1 MMFSSPMWFLLA
13 LLALLPWIGPFA
25 GKDRVQNSLRA
36 LAFLVLAFAL
46 AAPNFSVNETNVHRV
61 WIVDRSASVAE
72 SERQTAAENL
82 ATISTSD
89 KQHLVVIGEQSQ
101 KELSEEFPNFETVT
115 AISDSELAGS
125 SPLSSA
131 VARAQ
136 ELIPAGQTG
145 SVAIVTDGLA
155 TREDDARAVSSLRN
169 REIPIH
175 WIEAPTVA
183 RPSMPLSVSI
193 PSPLRKG
200 SSSQVLVRVHP
211 GSSST
216 GTVTMRVQDQ
226 VLASASYQL
235 AAGQSVAMASLE
247 FEPPQAGFLEAEFQ
261 VNDNADTSLK
271 QSLPVLQPHRVL
283 YFGKANADGADK
295 LGGMLGAGFEVVVG
309 NPKDAATVGQG
320 LDSADL
326 VMLDDLPAAELSQ
339 AVEKQLVQSVTTNG
353 LGLVMAGGRASFGAG
368 GWHKRPV
375 EELLPVE
382 FVQKEE
388 KRDPSTSLVIVID
401 TSGSMTGVRVQLAKE
416 VSRLAMK
423 RLLPHDKV
431 GIVEFHGAKRWAAP
445 LQPASNAIELQRALN
460 RMDAG
465 GGTVIL
471 PALEEAFYGLQNVD
485 TRYKHVI
492 VLTDGGVESGDFES
506 LMRRMAG
513 EGINVSTVLAGGGY
527 HSEFLVNIANWGKG
541 RFYNVPNRFNLPEI
555 LLKQPSTT
563 KLPAYR
569 PGVHMV
575 QARGGS
581 GWWGDVDLTTI
592 PELAGYVEGKA
603 RIGAEV
609 LLETSKEKHPLL
621 STWRYGL
628 GRVTAL
634 NTEPLGEGT
643 KPWQGWP
650 DYGQA
655 MARILE
661 RSAADAREPFR
672 YSVQSDGGE
681 IVIHAQRQQPRVPA
695 TSVNSSS
702 ALPLAR
708 VLSSEADTSSEPRP
722 LNFVARSPDHYL
734 CRLPA
739 PKLGEHLKL
748 QTSASTT
755 PQRWQPLVALSPI
768 VEENRVDP
776 QSTKEFGKMI
786 ESAGGSRFAIGD
798 DWTNT
803 DTPAPSG
810 KKLFSP
816 ASILFGL
823 TLLLFLAEL
832 VWRRIPRQTV
842 SSSSTSEASSRGTTR
857 AVAAAILVA
866 VLMGIAASAQKAN
879 AQPIRAISTEVRD
892 AIEAMAAASNQ
903 AGWSQSQIAKLFD
916 QAVISDGTVQPTLDW
931 LSRQRGDF
939 SDPKQQTLGEL
950 EVHIASRFGDL
961 ARASLVLNLLLEQES
976 VRESR
981 LDLLVWQAKLEDA
994 LGNAEKAR
1002 ELYEGLTKL
1011 DLPDEMQQAVR
1022 LRLSLIDLIGGPS
1035 TPGARPSNNAKPLIE
1050 LAEKSEDIDFRN
1062 RAANVLAVQ
1071 NKHADAIKLF
1081 TIRGTGTQ
1089 RFRSASRVAEWA
1101 IRANNREKAIES
1113 SWDAVDSSQ
1122 LKRDRNYALAL
1133 LVESYR
1139 MKEKKKGL
1147 EVLVGKFKERDTA
1160 EDKSGMSVE
1169 MRNVWISLLREL
1181 GKYDEAI
1188 ALFKE
1193 SASGETGFTVEMR
1206 RELLEME
1213 GEAGYEDRMLE
1224 SYRELIRRE
1233 PEELIWRSGLT
1244 LILLEKGKE
1253 EEAESLWKEFI
1264 QETDRGSLLL
1274 ASAQSLGEFGLDEL
1288 CLQTIERMVSMKL
1301 MHGQALLYWA
1311 DLQARRGEVELAEE
1325 TLNRVQKLESIGD
1338 DVLAEL
1344 ASSYERLGRQ
1354 DKAIEVNEA
1363 IRASRETVAE
1373 DLEMRLAWLYSEVG
1387 DEEKALEQWLAL
1399 WRKITSIPRRRY
1411 VEDRLMTVASR
1422 LGTLADIAIDLE
1434 EKLAEG
1440 TADDREA
1447 GLLIRI
1453 YSRVNDSIAAT
1464 EISEEYMAQSGKNQ
1478 VERLQEKGRIYQI
1491 CNDYWNYEQVIEQ
1504 LIDVDPEGKTEYL
1517 RQLALSMLERGK
1529 AQEARDVLMTLR
1541 TADDGKDSIGGE
1553 FEAGVLSLVGM
1564 NKEAAQAYRKGIATY
1579 PDRIES
1585 YLLLANLLKD
1595 MGLTDRAV
1603 GMFQYLAENAERDDL
1618 FTIAI
1623 DGILNMQ
1630 ARGPTMQWARRIT
1643 LERLAGREDKNYL
1656 YQLLAD
1662 LSFEVNDKAG
1672 QIRAMENSLAVSGTR
1687 RLSVLRECMEL
1698 SSRIRGGV
1706 YYSSSSRGPTNKGNT
1721 QFFAFGR
1728 RLIGL
1733 GELMPPQVFLD
1744 LGQAFLDDGDAQSA
1758 ERTFGMARNLA
1769 DPRGYQREVAMIFEK
1784 AGKTAESLERND
1796 KLLRTSPSDVALI
1809 ARVAKLN
1816 EQESKDEAAFRFYQR
1831 GLELL
1836 LAQTPMTTQE
1846 DSSNKQVSF
1855 WSSNR
1860 DAYQTYSQQLLQGLL
1875 VTVPKDKIEDLLDRQ
1890 QKQIEESFANLDRLA
1905 ETGRSAKTL
1914 SDSPRIEKQ
1923 AELSRK
1929 MCIAFGRID
1938 RLEIIDHMLVNRFV
1952 EDKNLLITFARERI
1966 SSGRYDSVERSL
1978 KALNLS
1984 EAQQKQLLQMLGK
1997 APVSGSETSK
2007 LSATQMWKQLIPA
2020 WMQDDRNE
2028 ALKILRRVDQN
2039 QARSPGGYVSYVIIN
2054 GMAVPQSTGSA
2065 SDVTAWMRL
2074 AKILGDEGLA
2084 LQFARS
2090 TMGKSGGPYAGP
2102 QFRQQLI
2109 SFKEILPEAAYGD
2122 LIRYIT
2128 NAIKENK
2135 QRTAD
2140 YLWLITKEKEHL
2152 NGQIPGDDELMEII
2166 EGANL
2171 QINYYFPFSMALEVF
2186 PESIRTEALSTV
2198 LSSIVDKYRPRELIT
2213 VPFTSEQTIA
2223 PDTADVVLEWLE
2235 SGIAPAMQDD
2245 YLRYCTYNLPRA
2257 GTAVRNPAN
2266 VEFAL
2271 KALDLLLS
2279 DRVRKKE
2286 KDVPRIAGYIKAV
2299 VLQQAGRTD
2308 EALEIV
2314 LKDYDPNENV
2324 TDYYTR
2330 NSQNWAYQELVPVA
2344 TDRFLAKIDESAD
2357 NEKISVQLTDKKIA
2371 IVRQTNNEDLLRQTY
2386 RQAIKDHP
2394 EQSKFTSAYER
2405 WEQSKNRKLIV
2416 LELLQ
2421 EQIATAEEAK
2431 ANAKTETE
2439 KSKART
2445 LMARVPSLRKRLMTQ
2460 WQALDHMPNALASFI
2475 ADDDAD
2481 IKRFEEEEKKQNEKE
2496 ASSKK
2501 EPKEADKSAPN
2512 EEKDAE
2518 RPPSPKRQPV
2528 APPATK
2534 EATAIKPA
2542 AIKPAAIQP
2551 AAIQPALVQAAANKI
2566 AAVQI
2571 GKPPR
2576 STTKPAQAGT
2586 LQAAGKTAS
2595 KPKKPAVYSA
2605 NMSGVKKALDAE
2617 DTEGAQKTLR
2627 KIWRSYPPA
2636 VASPYSFAG
2645 AQKRV
2650 NGLAWPATPVT
2661 PPKTADKPKEP
2672 TEEEKKAAAEKARQR
2687 ARGGLGTFEPAP
2699 IPQRRKPS
2707 NAWKELAKY
2716 PFAVEE
2722 MRRLKRSQL
2731 SPNRMGLGMPTGA
2744 TTTDDV
2750 AIGLLQAQRN
2760 AEGDDV
2766 VLAELIQNI
2775 HDGHLSQN
2783 VLASF
2788 FLMVEEDYGRIN
2800 EKNIAV
2806 VDVLLERLDLTNTQR
2821 ASQLALLCAKVGLKE
2836 RSKALYRHCAL
2847 IGKSAPNNFGTVV
2860 TSSGYGRLLGEAKE
2874 CFEGEELLDL
2884 AEKMFEVTGQGL
2896 TEATELIQLREELLS
2911 PEEAATQCSTLLMNV
2926 PKESTP
2932 NTVRLAVTAV
2942 RIFSRVG
2949 DYENANRFL
2958 EFLLDRTGKPRTMS
2972 NDPYRMVVSS
2982 VNSRNLLV
2990 TSRRDLIQ
2998 MFPQAP
3004 EDFQDY
3010 GAWLENASS
3019 FTGKKVESSAPAFV
3033 QELLLTVALRQ
3044 CQAEQLEQAQA
3055 TLSALTPELLAKSK
3069 SHSLLT
3075 IDLFRLAEMP
3085 ERALQLETAAFQN
3098 KSLSHLRFGDLLQD
3112 AFSVNGE
3119 EAAVKQ
3125 LEDLVKYSLHSEL
3138 LDVAEKI
3145 GDESELLASKASEL
3159 KAAQTEAREEY
3170 DARKAAAT
3178 KRNQKRAQ
3186 WRQAAA
3192 KSNTPPADKP
3202 AGKPAQAAIQQ
3213 IKTVPARI
3221 LTRPVP

>member
-25 GKDRVQNSLRA
+25 GKDRVQNSLRSF
-36 LAFLVLAFAL
+36 AFLVLAFAL
-46 AAPNFSVNETNVHRV
+46 ASPHFAVNETRSHRV
-61 WIVDRSASVAE
+61 WIVDHSTSVAE
-72 SERQTAAENL
+72 SELQTVAENL
-82 ATISTSD
+82 RTFASSE
-89 KQHLVVIGEQSQ
+89 KQHLVVIGEKSQ
-101 KELSEEFPNFETVT
+101 QELSEEFPRFDTVT
-115 AISDSELAGS
+115 AISDSEVAGS

-131 VARAQ
+131 MTRAQ
-136 ELIPAGQTG
+136 QLIPAGQTG
-145 SVAIVTDGLA
+145 SVSILTDGLA

-175 WIEAPTVA
+175 WIEASTA
-183 RPSMPLSVSI
+183 DRPSMPLSVSI

-211 GSSST
+211 GPSQT
-216 GTVTMRVQDQ
+216 GTVTMLVQDQ
-226 VLASASYQL
+226 VLVRATYAL
-235 AAGQSVAMASLE
+235 AAGQTVATARLE
-247 FEPPQAGFLEAEFQ
+247 FEPPQAGFIEAEFQ
-261 VNDNADTSLK
+261 VNDNIDTSLK

-295 LGGMLGAGFEVVVG
+295 LGEMLGSGFEVVAG
-309 NPKDAATVGQG
+309 DPQDTATAQQA
-320 LDSADL
+320 LESADL
-326 VMLDDLPAAELSQ
+326 VMLDDLPAAELSKE
-339 AVEKQLVQSVTTNG
+339 VEERLVQSVTADG

-368 GWHKRPV
+368 GWHKRSV

-485 TRYKHVI
+485 TRYKHVL

-581 GWWGDVDLTTI
+581 GWWGDVDLNTI
-592 PELAGYVEGKA
+592 PALAGYVEGKA

-628 GRVTAL
+628 GRVTTL

-643 KPWQGWP
+643 KPWQDWP

-661 RSAADAREPFR
+661 RSAADAYEPFR
-672 YSVQSDGGE
+672 YSVQADGGE

-695 TSVNSSS
+695 SSGNLVS

-708 VLSSEADTSSEPRP
+708 ILSQDAEAGAEPKS
-722 LNFVARSPDHYL
+722 LNFLARSPDHFL

-739 PKLGEHLKL
+739 PKLGKHLKM
-748 QTSASTT
+748 QTSASNT

-776 QSTKEFGKMI
+776 HSAKEFGEMI
-786 ESAGGSRFAIGD
+786 ESVGGNRFAVGD

-803 DTPAPSG
+803 DTPAPRG
-810 KKLFSP
+810 KRLFSP

-832 VWRRIPRQTV
+832 VWRRIPRQTFA
-842 SSSSTSEASSRGTTR
+842 SSNTSQTSSRGTNR
-857 AVAAAILVA
+857 AVAAALLFA
-866 VLMGIAASAQKAN
+866 VLMGIFASAQKAN
-879 AQPIRAISTEVRD
+879 AQPIRAISTEVHD
-892 AIEAMAAASNQ
+892 AIQAMAAASDQ

-916 QAVISDGTVQPTLDW
+916 RAVISDGTVQPTLDW

-1002 ELYEGLTKL
+1002 KLYEGLTKR

-1022 LRLSLIDLIGGPS
+1022 LRLSLIDLIGGPP
-1035 TPGARPSNNAKPLIE
+1035 TPGTRPSNNAKPLIE

-1101 IRANNREKAIES
+1101 IRANNREKAIDS
-1113 SWDAVDSSQ
+1113 AWDAVDSSQ

-1233 PEELIWRSGLT
+1233 PDELIWRSGLT

-1253 EEAESLWKEFI
+1253 EESEALWKDFI
-1264 QETDRGSLLL
+1264 QKTNRGPLLL
-1274 ASAQSLGEFGLDEL
+1274 ASAQSLGEFGLDAL
-1288 CLQTIERMVSMKL
+1288 CLRTIERMVSMKL

-1344 ASSYERLGRQ
+1344 ASAYERLGRQ

-1504 LIDVDPEGKTEYL
+1504 LIEVDPDGKTEYL

-1875 VTVPKDKIEDLLDRQ
+1875 VTVPEGKIEDLLDRQ
-1890 QKQIEESFANLDRLA
+1890 QKQIEESFTNLDRLA
-1905 ETGRSAKTL
+1905 ETGRNATAL

-1938 RLEIIDHMLVNRFV
+1938 RLETIDHMLVNRFV

-1978 KALNLS
+1978 KALAPS
-1984 EAQQKQLLQMLGK
+1984 EAQQEQLLQMLGR
-1997 APVSGSETSK
+1997 APVAESETSK
-2007 LSATQMWKQLIPA
+2007 LNATQMWKRLIPA
-2020 WMQDDRNE
+2020 WMKDDRSE

-2054 GMAVPQSTGSA
+2054 GMAVPKSTGSA

-2109 SFKEILPEAAYGD
+2109 SFKEILPAAAYGD
-2122 LIRYIT
+2122 LIRYIA

-2152 NGQIPGDDELMEII
+2152 AGQIPGDDELLEII

-2213 VPFTSEQTIA
+2213 VPFMSEQAIA
-2223 PDTADVVLEWLE
+2223 PDTADAVLEWLE

-2299 VLQQAGRTD
+2299 VLKQAGRTE

-2314 LKDYDPNENV
+2314 LKDYDPNENL

-2330 NSQNWAYQELVPVA
+2330 NSQTWAHQELVPVA
-2344 TDRFLAKIDESAD
+2344 TDRFLAKIDESAED
-2357 NEKISVQLTDKKIA
+2357 KKISVQLTDKKIA

-2386 RQAIKDHP
+2386 RQAITDHP

-2405 WEQSKNRKLIV
+2405 WEQSKKRKLIV
-2416 LELLQ
+2416 LELIQ
-2421 EQIATAEEAK
+2421 EQIAAAEKAK
-2431 ANAKTETE
+2431 ANAKTDAE
-2439 KSKART
+2439 KNKANT
-2445 LMARVPSLRKRLMTQ
+2445 LMAKVPSLRKRLETQ
-2460 WQALDHMPNALASFI
+2460 WQSLDHMPNALASFTI
-2475 ADDDAD
+2475 DDDAD
-2481 IKRFEEEEKKQNEKE
+2481 IKRFKEEEKKQEKE
-2496 ASSKK
+2496 QVEKETKEETGDKK
-2501 EPKEADKSAPN
+2501 ATQEESIERLPSPKQKPAANKPAVNKPAANKVSTKIASAPIG
-2512 EEKDAE
+2512 
-2518 RPPSPKRQPV
+2518 RPPSP
-2528 APPATK
+2528 ATK
-2534 EATAIKPA
+2534 NAQTVASNAAT
-2542 AIKPAAIQP
+2542 
-2551 AAIQPALVQAAANKI
+2551 
-2566 AAVQI
+2566 
-2571 GKPPR
+2571 
-2576 STTKPAQAGT
+2576 
-2586 LQAAGKTAS
+2586 
-2595 KPKKPAVYSA
+2595 KPKKPAVYSTSMA
-2605 NMSGVKKALDAE
+2605 GVKKALDAE
-2617 DTEGAQKTLR
+2617 DTQGAQKTLR

-2636 VASPYSFAG
+2636 VASPYGFAG
-2645 AQKRV
+2645 AQKRI
-2650 NGLAWPATPVT
+2650 NGLAWPTT

-2672 TEEEKKAAAEKARQR
+2672 SEKERQIAAEKARQR
-2687 ARGGLGTFEPAP
+2687 ARGGLGTFEPGP
-2699 IPQRRKPS
+2699 ITHRKKPS

-2750 AIGLLQAQRN
+2750 AIGLLQAKRN
-2760 AEGDDV
+2760 SDGDDA
-2766 VLAELIQNI
+2766 VLTELIQNI
-2775 HDGHLSQN
+2775 RAGHLSQN
-2783 VLASF
+2783 VLAGF
-2788 FLMVEEDYGRIN
+2788 FMMVEEDYSRIN
-2800 EKNIAV
+2800 EKNIGV
-2806 VDVLLERLDLTNTQR
+2806 VDVLLERLDLTNSQR
-2821 ASQLALLCAKVGLKE
+2821 ANQLALLCAKVGLKN

-2911 PEEAATQCSTLLMNV
+2911 PEEAAQKCIPLLENA
-2926 PKESTP
+2926 PDESTP

-2942 RIFSRVG
+2942 RILSRVG
-2949 DYENANRFL
+2949 DYKNANRYL

-2982 VNSRNLLV
+2982 ANVRNLLV

-2998 MFPQAP
+2998 MFPEAP

-3010 GAWLENASS
+3010 GSWLENASS
-3019 FTGKKVESSAPAFV
+3019 FAREKAETATPAFV
-3033 QELLLTVALRQ
+3033 QELLLTIALRQ
-3044 CQAEQLEQAQA
+3044 CQAEQFEQAQA

-3075 IDLFRLAEMP
+3075 IDLFRLAKMP
-3085 ERALQLETAAFQN
+3085 ERALQIEKREFQN

-3112 AFSVNGE
+3112 TFSTEGE
-3119 EAAVKQ
+3119 EAAAKQ
-3125 LEDLVKYSLHSEL
+3125 LEKLAKYSLHSEL
-3138 LDVAEKI
+3138 LDAAEAI
-3145 GDESELLASKASEL
+3145 GKASELLASKTSNL
-3159 KAAQTEAREEY
+3159 KAAQKVARENYEARKE
-3170 DARKAAAT
+3170 AAT
-3178 KRNQKRAQ
+3178 KRNQKRSQ

-3192 KSNTPPADKP
+3192 KNAPPPAGKP
-3202 AGKPAQAAIQQ
+3202 AGKPAQAAAIQQ
-3213 IKTVPARI
+3213 IKNVPARI
-3221 LTRPVP
+3221 LKRPIP